1 MQQSTRT
8 VEIGVIGLGTVGGGV
23 VRLIAKHHDDYLAAY
38 GIDVRVRKACARHP
52 ELSLIHISEPTRRS

>member
-38 GIDVRVRKACARHP
+38 GICLFYTSRCV
-52 ELSLIHISEPTRRS
+52 